1 MNLLVGV
8 TGRAGVGKSTFMG
21 AADSMNG
28 FRTLYPGRLCRD
40 RWGAAAF
47 ADAAN
52 PAAPG
57 FSEAFVRGL
66 VADASAGEEEIV
78 LVDGFP
84 RTAEQ
89 VRVLP
94 VIAAEHGRTPLIVV
108 LEVPQGVLSLRL
120 QSRDDGEA
128 DESLLNTRRMATDF
142 MLPDMLVSVAKLARV
157 QTVRL
162 SNAMPGLEEY
172 QGRAAA
178 LLSGLLEDVRV
189 NDGSFSVFCA
199 LAGVL

>member
-8 TGRAGVGKSTFMG
+8 TGRAGVGKSTFIG

-28 FRTLYPGRLCRD
+28 FRALYPGRICRS

-47 ADAAN
+47 ATSDN

-66 VADASAGEEEIV
+66 VADASAGEEEII

-84 RTAEQ
+84 RTADQ

-94 VIAAEHGRTPLIVV
+94 EIAISHGRVPLILV

-120 QSRDDGEA
+120 QSRDAAGTDEA
-128 DESLLNTRRMATDF
+128 TLNIRRVATDF
-142 MLPDMLVSVAKLARV
+142 MLPDMLVAVAKLAHV

-162 SNAMPGLEEY
+162 SNAMPGLEKY
-172 QGRAAA
+172 RGRAVA
-178 LLSGLLEDVRV
+178 LLSGLLNDARAD
-189 NDGSFSVFCA
+189 DGSFSVFHT
-199 LAGVL
+199 LAGVS